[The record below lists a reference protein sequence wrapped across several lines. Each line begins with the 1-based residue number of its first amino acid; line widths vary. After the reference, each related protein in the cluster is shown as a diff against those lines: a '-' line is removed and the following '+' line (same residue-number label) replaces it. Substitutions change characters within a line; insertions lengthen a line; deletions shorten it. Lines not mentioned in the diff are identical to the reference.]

1 MVCRTGKDWKLI
13 PQTEKIHQIISAIG
27 HFLKDRERSK
37 QERSSHEQKLSAKAR
52 IIGDRDNELAR
63 TREKLDSVER
73 KHKED
78 VAKAQDKFD
87 AEHNRR
93 LEQER
98 QIEDN
103 WSRKVQKRN
112 GTISDLEAKNKV
124 LEQKVDAFSQP
135 TTSTTPKEETGK
147 NSAQISKVQK
157 QNMTLKKLL
166 EDGSKKYK
174 ALKEEKQSL
183 EEEMKEQ
190 LAEVGNQ
197 KKVSPKVLELRIPL
211 LALLKNPLG
220 NINANVPTAPGT
232 FDSQKY
238 LKEVC

>member
-1 MVCRTGKDWKLI
+1 MPNTGDNEI
-13 PQTEKIHQIISAIG
+13 
-27 HFLKDRERSK
+27 
-37 QERSSHEQKLSAKAR
+37 AR
-52 IIGDRDNELAR
+52 I
-63 TREKLDSVER
+63 REKLDSVEG

-135 TTSTTPKEETGK
+135 AISATPKEETGK
-147 NSAQISKVQK
+147 NSAQISKVHK
-157 QNMTLKKLL
+157 QNVTLKKLL

-183 EEEMKEQ
+183 EEEVREQ
-190 LAEVGNQ
+190 FGGGRQPEKGKSQN
-197 KKVSPKVLELRIPL
+197 PRT
-211 LALLKNPLG
+211 KNPSCSIAQKLFG
-220 NINANVPTAPGT
+220 QYKRKCSNSSWDIRLSKVPERSMLTPVSW
-232 FDSQKY
+232 D
-238 LKEVC
+238 